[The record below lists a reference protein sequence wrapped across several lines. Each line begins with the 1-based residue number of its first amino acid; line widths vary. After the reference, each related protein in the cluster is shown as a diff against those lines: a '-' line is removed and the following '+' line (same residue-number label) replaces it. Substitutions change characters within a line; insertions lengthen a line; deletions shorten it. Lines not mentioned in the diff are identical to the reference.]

1 LHIVTADVILDRG
14 VSDQQRNQILGHA
27 RSDTFL
33 KHYISSN
40 VVVDVQA
47 TFLGT
52 ASKSDLIKEIGKLC
66 LRRDPNL
73 PKRLSDEQ
81 RTQAHQHP
89 DVVRAQK
96 QKDALAQRLQDGF
109 GSIKNGSKSPD
120 GIQHTRVQSKL
131 RALKLR
137 TERDAFAQI
146 LRQFHSAADLDHT
159 VTQLNGE
166 KPASKMLVP
175 VPHVLEERRQLA
187 HDLFQP
193 ATESSFAKMVDVM
206 ARLCSLF
213 EGKDRRCNSHEGD
226 FIDQTNKPSACAQY
240 PPPAVDEPLHSIDS
254 IEPAMDIDTVKP
266 LEEAKSTKVVKPV
279 KSMKPAASSKVT
291 KAKKSPT
298 SLTCLFCY
306 GNPKR
311 GRTQSLARSDSLRR
325 HYLQVHFQ
333 YQVGPFPCPLPDCMK
348 IIHDSDHFANHAVT
362 MHKSDLGVR
371 AVIME
376 ALERAAKPGRLAS
389 FTL

>member
-1 LHIVTADVILDRG
+1 M
-14 VSDQQRNQILGHA
+14 
-27 RSDTFL
+27 
-33 KHYISSN
+33 
-40 VVVDVQA
+40 VVDVQA

-52 ASKSDLIKEIGKLC
+52 ASRADLIKEIGKLC

-73 PKRLSDEQ
+73 PKRLSDHQ

-96 QKDALAQRLQDGF
+96 EKDALAQRLKDDF
-109 GSIKNGSKSPD
+109 GSIKNGSKSPN
-120 GIQHTRVQSKL
+120 GFQHTRVQSRL

-137 TERDAFAQI
+137 VEREAFTTL
-146 LRQFHSAADLDHT
+146 LRDFHSAADLEHM

-166 KPASKMLVP
+166 EPASKMLAP

-193 ATESSFAKMVDVM
+193 ATESSFAQMVDTM
-206 ARLCSLF
+206 ARLCSLS
-213 EGKDRRCNSHEGD
+213 EGKDQRCSSHKGD
-226 FIDQTNKPSACAQY
+226 TTDQTNMPHACAQLSS
-240 PPPAVDEPLHSIDS
+240 ATVDEPVHSIDS
-254 IEPAMDIDTVKP
+254 IDLTLDLDGAEPLKDARPT
-266 LEEAKSTKVVKPV
+266 KPV
-279 KSMKPAASSKVT
+279 KSAKSRKLVASSKIT
-291 KAKKSPT
+291 KAHKPPT

-311 GRTQSLARSDSLRR
+311 GRTQSLARTDSLRR
-325 HYLQVHFQ
+325 HYRQVHFQ

-348 IIHDSDHFANHAVT
+348 IIHDSNHFANHAVT
-362 MHKSDLGVR
+362 MHRSDLGVR
-371 AVIME
+371 AVITE
-376 ALERAAKPGRLAS
+376 ALKRTAKPGQLAS

>member
-1 LHIVTADVILDRG
+1 M
-14 VSDQQRNQILGHA
+14 
-27 RSDTFL
+27 
-33 KHYISSN
+33 
-40 VVVDVQA
+40 VVDVQA

-52 ASKSDLIKEIGKLC
+52 ASRADLIKEIGKLC

-73 PKRLSDEQ
+73 PKRLSDHQ

-89 DVVRAQK
+89 DVIRAQK
-96 QKDALAQRLQDGF
+96 EKDALAQKLKDDF
-109 GSIKNGSKSPD
+109 GSIKNGSKSPN
-120 GIQHTRVQSKL
+120 GIQHTRVQSRL

-137 TERDAFAQI
+137 VEREAFI
-146 LRQFHSAADLDHT
+146 KLLRDFHSAADLEHM
-159 VTQLNGE
+159 VIQLNGE
-166 KPASKMLVP
+166 EPASRMLTP

-193 ATESSFAKMVDVM
+193 ATESSFAQMVDTM
-206 ARLCSLF
+206 ARLCSLS
-213 EGKDRRCNSHEGD
+213 EGKDQRCSSHKGD
-226 FIDQTNKPSACAQY
+226 TTDRTDMPHACTQFSPVAF
-240 PPPAVDEPLHSIDS
+240 DEPVHSAASIDLTLDLDGVKAL
-254 IEPAMDIDTVKP
+254 EDGKPTKTV
-266 LEEAKSTKVVKPV
+266 KSTKA
-279 KSMKPAASSKVT
+279 MKLATSFKVT

-325 HYLQVHFQ
+325 HYRQVHFQ
-333 YQVGPFPCPLPDCMK
+333 YQVGPFPCPLLDCRK

-362 MHKSDLGVR
+362 AHRSDLGVR
-371 AVIME
+371 AVIKE
-376 ALERAAKPGRLAS
+376 ALERTTKPGQLAS

>member
-1 LHIVTADVILDRG
+1 MDAG

-27 RSDTFL
+27 GSRTFL
-33 KHYISSN
+33 KHYISQN
-40 VVVDVQA
+40 VIIDVQA
-47 TFLGT
+47 TFLGN
-52 ASKSDLIKEIGKLC
+52 ASKSDLIKQIGKLC

-73 PKRLSDEQ
+73 PKRLSDDQ
-81 RTQAHQHP
+81 RTQAYQHP
-89 DVVRAQK
+89 DVIRIQ
-96 QKDALAQRLQDGF
+96 QEKDALKQRLQDEF

-120 GIQHTRVQSKL
+120 GKQHARVQSKL

-137 TERDAFAQI
+137 VEREAFTQI
-146 LRQFHSAADLDHT
+146 LREFHSAADLDHM
-159 VTQLNGE
+159 VSQLNGE
-166 KPASKMLVP
+166 EPASKMLAP
-175 VPHVLEERRQLA
+175 VQHILEERRQLA

-206 ARLCSLF
+206 ARLCSLY

-226 FIDQTNKPSACAQY
+226 AGDQTNQRSACVQHTS
-240 PPPAVDEPLHSIDS
+240 PAVYKNMYCSDT
-254 IEPAMDIDTVKP
+254 IEAFVDLDAITPPKA
-266 LEEAKSTKVVKPV
+266 AKSTKAVKSAKLTKPV
-279 KSMKPAASSKVT
+279 VSSKIT
-291 KAKKSPT
+291 KTKKPLA

-311 GRTQSLARSDSLRR
+311 GRTQSFARSDSLRR
-325 HYLQVHFQ
+325 HYRQVHFQ

-362 MHKSDLGVR
+362 EHKSDLGVR
-371 AVIME
+371 AVISGT
-376 ALERAAKPGRLAS
+376 LERTAKPGQLAT

>member
-1 LHIVTADVILDRG
+1 MITTDVVLDRG

-52 ASKSDLIKEIGKLC
+52 ASRSDLIKEIGKLC

-73 PKRLSDEQ
+73 PKRLSDDQ
-81 RTQAHQHP
+81 RMQAHQHS
-89 DVVRAQK
+89 DVIRAQK
-96 QKDALAQRLQDGF
+96 QKDAIAQRLQNDF

-120 GIQHTRVQSKL
+120 GIRHTRVQSKL

-137 TERDAFAQI
+137 VERDAFAQI
-146 LRQFHSAADLDHT
+146 LREFHSAADLDHM

-166 KPASKMLVP
+166 ELTSKMLTSA
-175 VPHVLEERRQLA
+175 PHILEERRQLA
-187 HDLFQP
+187 YDLFQP

-206 ARLCSLF
+206 ARLCSLY

-226 FIDQTNKPSACAQY
+226 IADQINKPSACAQRCS
-240 PPPAVDEPLHSIDS
+240 PAVDKPLHSTDS
-254 IEPAMDIDTVKP
+254 IEPSMDLDTIKP
-266 LEEAKSTKVVKPV
+266 LKEAKSTKAASRSKSIKPV
-279 KSMKPAASSKVT
+279 ASSKVS
-291 KAKKSPT
+291 KAKRSPT

-325 HYLQVHFQ
+325 HYRQVHFQ

-348 IIHDSDHFANHAVT
+348 IIQDSDHFANHAVT

-376 ALERAAKPGRLAS
+376 ALERTVKPGQLAL